1 MKESDAQRLKRVIES
16 DRMSLTGEGAEL
28 IVGDLKQ
35 VLSEYFSVSEKPILS
50 VNVKNGE
57 YYITIKFKADAL
69 KTFAKMT

>member
-16 DRMSLTGEGAEL
+16 DRMSLTGESAEL